1 MSTARI
7 ENHIPGGIA
16 NASILGHCA
25 ISEDDSYALI
35 SVLPEDLQ
43 LDLSCANTGEL
54 INTYCIFVD
63 AAVSQ
68 DIRCFVRV
76 DVQTICLFETELVG
90 QQRQFNLR
98 YSDLKFFSDYP
109 ERIIVRVEIFHQQDY
124 ILTLELNHTI
134 TIGDSAKTTVNF
146 CKTSPPIASFGNPK
160 VTSFIKGN
168 LLPYFNEITN
178 NTPINITL
186 AVVYN
191 HLLNVNENFFHYGR
205 INFNDFLD
213 DYSNQDFVVNKSSG
227 FGLCNLKAHFVAQ
240 FFDCNASVLGL
251 DNDNTLLDFSHVSNE
266 PEETS
271 LIREFLVKSPEEKI
285 KIFNLIRFPKSAIKI
300 YSLLLEKIFLRYN
313 NFWNVQFDAEV
324 LIKEDRYL
332 KTILSDVELGV
343 PLFCR
348 NSYTSNARKF
358 FNMSWT
364 PYIQDIAK
372 CVHRRIDVPFIYE
385 ILAIKVIDIRSGRPL
400 ENKRVK
406 RIRIIRQAEL
416 YSDLVILSYTPT
428 FNDAAPNN
436 CPLRYRLN
444 LGNNNRYKT
453 TRDALRSFGYPVQET
468 TTDTADNEDNED
480 IEDNEDNEFDDTDRA
495 SITHYLRDR
504 GVTET
509 EVADISAETT
519 NTKLDNIITYI
530 IRDFENCL
538 ETDELGTLNIM
549 IPKGY
554 MDGHRV
560 AIQLGFY
567 EFPIIEEHDGF
578 IRPGTNIAPTNFEIR
593 WDLPDS
599 EQQIDGW
606 EQLIDWAQ
614 IDTPENNPTSRHF
627 GWEVR
632 NGNHS
637 TFLKTCLYKVIK
649 NDYDD
654 FESFISAPHFDS
666 IEHPFHM
673 ILFGMQWCQP
683 ILAPIPETATHWI
696 KGFVCPR
703 TGTSRGSFEPI
714 PEDSRNFPVFVTTHI
729 GGGTGQGRDYG
740 ALVIRRSRAYSF
752 EGIQIPSDQV
762 HLYETLVESYTSN
775 NRTTP
780 RQVNGENRP
789 HFAIDY
795 FSIDES
801 QNSNTCINSSPLFV
815 FHGGIFRRTNHSG
828 SGFQC
833 RIEIRN
839 ITKHGER
846 AYSALYTHLN
856 QSPPGNDGEIVL
868 SGKRIGFA
876 GRTTDPNPDPN
887 LDPENI
893 PTYNEAPTHLHLEIL
908 VHLDYPDNLQEA
920 WRLVNHQ
927 DIFNFSNEP
936 ENNHNRRLLLGADGY
951 RLFPCDCFKGTFG
964 AYRCSLKAGANDNN
978 IYRLCWAYRNLHCP
992 YIRPEYHIDNRIAR
1006 IKAQLRFLH
1015 LHRNH
1020 FSYLNPGNAPE
1031 EDWSTEK
1038 QAAIRK
1044 FRLINNILFR
1054 NEDGSL
1060 NDVAM
1065 RSEPGVDDATM
1076 EQLNLICENLNNDV
1090 TELNLTQKLHILFS
1104 RASEYPFSN
1113 PMSNESPNN
1122 WGQRAQ
1128 IAIRR
1133 FRELRGVDNHPEN
1146 GTEPEDGS
1154 ATMDALNNLIP
1165 YPRNP
1170 SIDQLEEK

>member
-554 MDGHRV
+554 MDDHRV

-567 EFPIIEEHDGF
+567 EFPIIEERDEF
-578 IRPGTNIAPTNFEIR
+578 IRPGSHIAPTNFEIR
-593 WDLPDS
+593 WNLPDG

-627 GWEVR
+627 GWEVTFGSTSY
-632 NGNHS
+632 GNY
-637 TFLKTCLYKVIK
+637 LKTCLYKVIK
-649 NDYDD
+649 NNYDE
-654 FESFISAPHFDS
+654 FKFFPPGPHFDS

-673 ILFGMQWCQP
+673 ILFGMVWCQP
-683 ILAPIPETATHWI
+683 VWDNVPDSPNNARSNERTFINRLSIRNVNMHIVTKEVGGTLNPYGHYYGFWNSSSNPHRTYQAGNIRPHRGIDLYSGDNGDIPCFAI
-696 KGFVCPR
+696 KGGRTSRHTTEQLGHRVDLRITRNDVPLYRYYHLLNDSGITKSVVMSGEQIGICGR
-703 TGTSRGSFEPI
+703 TGSTVSNQTPSHLHIELRKTNSGFYNGDAEPNNLDDI
-714 PEDSRNFPVFVTTHI
+714 EYDDNIKNMILPSNQLPLMLPCQCHFGNNPSVINCTFSERNIISTCWAVQEFPYNEENIMH
-729 GGGTGQGRDYG
+729 QGNIITREN
-740 ALVIRRSRAYSF
+740 YS
-752 EGIQIPSDQV
+752 
-762 HLYETLVESYTSN
+762 SN
-775 NRTTP
+775 NNP
-780 RQVNGENRP
+780 QSHPHPIVDNNGVLYYACPN
-789 HFAIDY
+789 I
-795 FSIDES
+795 
-801 QNSNTCINSSPLFV
+801 L
-815 FHGGIFRRTNHSG
+815 SG
-828 SGFQC
+828 
-833 RIEIRN
+833 N
-839 ITKHGER
+839 AH
-846 AYSALYTHLN
+846 ANSAL
-856 QSPPGNDGEIVL
+856 QA
-868 SGKRIGFA
+868 K
-876 GRTTDPNPDPN
+876 
-887 LDPENI
+887 
-893 PTYNEAPTHLHLEIL
+893 
-908 VHLDYPDNLQEA
+908 
-920 WRLVNHQ
+920 
-927 DIFNFSNEP
+927 
-936 ENNHNRRLLLGADGY
+936 
-951 RLFPCDCFKGTFG
+951 
-964 AYRCSLKAGANDNN
+964 
-978 IYRLCWAYRNLHCP
+978 
-992 YIRPEYHIDNRIAR
+992 
-1006 IKAQLRFLH
+1006 LRFLYFN
-1015 LHRNH
+1015 RGRGAIPNAD
-1020 FSYLNPGNAPE
+1020 FFNPGV
-1031 EDWSTEK
+1031 
-1038 QAAIRK
+1038 I
-1044 FRLINNILFR
+1044 
-1054 NEDGSL
+1054 DGSIGRAPTR
-1060 NDVAM
+1060 VAVN
-1065 RSEPGVDDATM
+1065 G
-1076 EQLNLICENLNNDV
+1076 
-1090 TELNLTQKLHILFS
+1090 LTQNQQLTLAPGTNQHFDGLLIRVQFPQPNGTTVTGWIESDLLDEEYRLAISHLNSFINSVVSNTRMAIYMFKKSQERLDY
-1104 RASEYPFSN
+1104 SEYDRNFSMN
-1113 PMSNESPNN
+1113 DE
-1122 WGQRAQ
+1122 
-1128 IAIRR
+1128 
-1133 FRELRGVDNHPEN
+1133 DNIV
-1146 GTEPEDGS
+1146 
-1154 ATMDALNNLIP
+1154 LNNLAQYFMP
-1165 YPRNP
+1165 
-1170 SIDQLEEK
+1170 E